1 MLKHIHIENFA
12 LIDSLDLDLNNELT
26 MITGETGAGKS
37 ILLGALGLVQG
48 KRADLSAVRDTTRK
62 CVVEAQIDMA
72 HLSLNE
78 LLESHDLDVEP
89 ICFLRRE
96 ILPSGKSR
104 AFINDTP
111 VTLSTMSEVGNRLID
126 IHSQHQTLQ
135 LASDDFQID
144 VLQSFVNKLTENDK
158 ESASLLLK
166 SFQTEWSQYSSLK
179 SQLNKWIEE
188 EQNLSKESDYNN
200 FLLEE
205 LESAQ
210 LDNVDITALEQENEQ
225 LSNVEEIQLV
235 LQEFQSLMEQDDNG
249 LLDQLRLLKTRFS
262 QISKYDP
269 SFENANQRLN
279 TTLLELEDLSEEMSR
294 KADAVEADPARLE
307 IINQRLNLVEQLLK
321 KHHQEDVS
329 GLIALRDELAD
340 KVFTTQSISK
350 KIKQTKA
357 QLEVAH
363 QSLVQLG
370 DKIHQQRVQ
379 QAALLEKEVLVTI
392 KQLGMPDALF
402 KVNIEKTNSFNHYG
416 MDEVEFRF
424 TANKGTT
431 LLPLNKA
438 ASGGELSRLMLA
450 IKSLLSNYKNLPTI
464 IFDEI
469 DTGVSGAIAEKMAI
483 IMQQMSVSL
492 QVITITHLPQI
503 ASAGNDHLVVR
514 KAVKNEQTISNIYR
528 LTKEERV
535 EEIAQ
540 MLSGGKISDAAR
552 ENARVLLQ

>member
-1 MLKHIHIENFA
+1 MLKYIHIENFA
-12 LIDSLDLDLNNELT
+12 LIDSLDLDLKNGLT

-62 CVVEAQIDMA
+62 CVVEAHVEMS
-72 HLSLNE
+72 SLALDE
-78 LLESHDLDVEP
+78 LLESYDLDVEP
-89 ICFLRRE
+89 VCFLRRE

-111 VTLSTMSEVGNRLID
+111 VTLATMSEVGNRLID

-144 VLQSFVNKLTENDK
+144 VLQSFVNKLTEK
-158 ESASLLLK
+158 AQEPASFLLD
-166 SFQTEWSQYSSLK
+166 SFRIEWSQYKALK
-179 SQLNKWIEE
+179 TQLNKWVEE
-188 EQNLSKESDYNN
+188 EQLLSKEADYNN

-205 LESAQ
+205 LDNAQ
-210 LDNVDITALEQENEQ
+210 LDQLDITALEQENEQ

-235 LQEFQSLMEQDDNG
+235 LQEFQSMMDQDDNG
-249 LLDQLRLLKTRFS
+249 LLDQLRLLKNRFT
-262 QISKYDP
+262 QISKYD
-269 SFENANQRLN
+269 SDFENANQRLH
-279 TTLLELEDLSEEMSR
+279 TTFLELEDLSEEMSR
-294 KADAVEADPARLE
+294 KADSVEADPARLE
-307 IINQRLNLVEQLLK
+307 IINQRLVLIEQLLK
-321 KHHQEDVS
+321 KHHQEDVN
-329 GLIALRDELAD
+329 GLIVLRDELAD
-340 KVFTTQSISK
+340 KVFTTQNISK
-350 KIKQTKA
+350 KIKHA
-357 QLEVAH
+357 RVQLDTAH
-363 QSLVQLG
+363 KSLEQLG

-379 QAALLEKEVLVTI
+379 QSTLLEEEVLVII
-392 KQLGMPDALF
+392 KQLGMPEASF
-402 KVNIEKTNSFNHYG
+402 KVNIEKKDSFNSYG

-424 TANKGTT
+424 TANKGTA

-450 IKSLLSNYKNLPTI
+450 IKALLSNYKNLPTI

-483 IMQQMSVSL
+483 IMKQMSTSL

-503 ASAGNDHLVVR
+503 ASAGNDHLVVK
-514 KAVKNEQTISNIYR
+514 KAVKDEQTISNIYR
-528 LTKEERV
+528 LNIEERV

-540 MLSGGKISDAAR
+540 MLSGGKISNAAR